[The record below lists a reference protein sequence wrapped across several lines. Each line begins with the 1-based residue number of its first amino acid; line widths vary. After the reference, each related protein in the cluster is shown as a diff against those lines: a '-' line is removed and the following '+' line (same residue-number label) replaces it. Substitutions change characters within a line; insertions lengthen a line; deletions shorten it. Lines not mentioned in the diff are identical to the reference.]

1 MLRPESLPAITR
13 GCREVGPLYLAAPT
27 EEEVELITRM
37 RERGHSLAREAAKC
51 GTRLLMDAEQTRFQ
65 PAIDSLVLDLQR
77 TYNAETA
84 ADSPVV
90 YHTYQCYLKNVHRR
104 IEMDVERSQRFGYL
118 FGAKLVRGAY
128 MESER
133 ALAKAFGYPSPIHE
147 TIEATHACYDGA
159 VRLLLETAVQGDRRV
174 ELMLAT
180 HNVSSVDNAIRLM
193 NDLGIDRRS
202 SAVSF
207 GQLYGMK
214 DNVTYNLGK
223 HGFRA
228 YKYVPYGEIK
238 MVMPYLVRRANEN
251 SSVSGSA
258 NAELRMILR
267 ELARRLSP
275 RRA

>member
-1 MLRPESLPAITR
+1 M
-13 GCREVGPLYLAAPT
+13 Y
-27 EEEVELITRM
+27 
-37 RERGHSLAREAAKC
+37 ERGHSLAREAAKY

-90 YHTYQCYLKNVHRR
+90 YHTYQCYLTNVEQR
-104 IEMDVERSQRFGYL
+104 IAMDVERSERFGYL

-133 ALAKAFGYPSPIHE
+133 ALAKAFGYPSPILD

-159 VRLLLETAVQGDRRV
+159 VRFLLETAVQANRRV

-180 HNVSSVDNAIRLM
+180 HNESSVDKAIHLM

-202 SAVSF
+202 STVSF

-214 DNVTYNLGK
+214 DNLTYNLGR

-258 NAELRMILR
+258 KAELTIIMK
-267 ELARRLSP
+267 ELTRRFSS
-275 RRA
+275 RFA